1 MSRITGFRG
10 RGGVAVTA
18 LALALGAAACG
29 GDDNKTPS
37 TAASGGATGLLTADQ
52 VYQPSDVKGGDLKL
66 LYSNDC
72 DYWDPGRIYSG
83 VCWDLQRLISRGLM
97 MYDGKPGKA
106 GTKPV
111 PDLAAAMPTVS
122 ADNKVWTYKLKDG
135 IKFEDG
141 TPITAQD
148 IKYGIQRVF
157 AGDVINGGPTYVV
170 DLLAGG
176 DAYKGPYKDKK
187 GLASIEV
194 PDAKTIT
201 FRLNQPFADLDYVMS
216 MPTSTPVPAAKDT
229 GSKYTFR
236 PVASGPYMFKSYS
249 PNKSLTLVRNPQ
261 WSNDTVRKALP
272 DTVTITMGVE
282 SNDMDNRL
290 ISNQANAAIRN
301 GGVLTAAQAKVLTQP
316 ALKQRAHNFVSGF
329 ENMVAIFTKNKP
341 FDNIHCRKAVAWVT
355 DKKAQ
360 QLANGGPI
368 AGGDIATTATP
379 KSLAYYANFDLYP
392 TEGGQGD
399 VTKAKN
405 ELTQCGFPNGFK
417 TKITTDNRPKNV
429 KSAEA
434 LQADLRKIGIVA
446 TIDQFDRT
454 VYYSSTIGIPAK
466 VHKEKYG
473 MAIVGWGADWPA
485 PYGYFHFIAD
495 GRAILPQGNSNW
507 PELSLPE
514 LDKTFDEAMAATDD
528 AKRQELW
535 TKADKL
541 IVESAAYVP
550 TVYLK
555 SLDLVSE
562 QTTNAYVNDA
572 FGDYDFVNMGVKK

>member
-1 MSRITGFRG
+1 
-10 RGGVAVTA
+10 VALTTLS
-18 LALALGAAACG
+18 LALTAAACG
-29 GDDNKTPS
+29 GSDDKSPT
-37 TAASGGATGLLTADQ
+37 ASGSGSAGGNGLLTADAT
-52 VYQPSDVKGGDLKL
+52 YQPSTDKGGDLKL
-66 LYSNDC
+66 VFTNDC

-83 VCWDLQRLISRGLM
+83 VCWDLQRLFSRGLM
-97 MYDGKPGKA
+97 MYDAKPGAA

-111 PDLAAAMPTVS
+111 ADLAAAMPTVS

-148 IKYGIQRVF
+148 IKYGIERVF
-157 AGDVINGGPTYVV
+157 AKDVINGGPTYVV
-170 DLLAGG
+170 SLLAGG
-176 DAYKGPYKDKK
+176 AAYTGPYKDKK
-187 GLASIEV
+187 GLASIET

-201 FRLNQPFADLDYVMS
+201 FRLAQPFADWNYVMS
-216 MPTSTPVPAAKDT
+216 MPTSTPVPVAKDT

-236 PVASGPYMFKSYS
+236 PVSSGPYKFGKYS
-249 PNKSLTLVRNPQ
+249 PNKSLTLVRNTQ

-272 DTVTITMGVE
+272 DTVTISMGLE
-282 SNDMDNRL
+282 SNDIDNRL
-290 ISNQANAAIRN
+290 VSNQANAAIRN

-316 ALKQRAHNFVSGF
+316 ALKKRAHNFVSGF

-341 FDNIHCRKAVAWVT
+341 FDNINCRKAVAWVT

-368 AGGDIATTATP
+368 AGGDIATTALP
-379 KSLAYYANFDLYP
+379 KSLKYFAPFDLFP
-392 TEGGQGD
+392 SDGGQGD
-399 VTKAKN
+399 VAKAK
-405 ELTQCGFPNGFK
+405 EALTQCGYPNGFK
-417 TKITTDNRPKNV
+417 TKIAVDSRSKNI

-434 LQADLRKIGIVA
+434 LQADLKKIGITA
-446 TIDQFDRT
+446 TIDQFDRAI
-454 VYYSSTIGIPAK
+454 YYSSTIGIPAN
-466 VHKEKYG
+466 VHKQKFG

-495 GRAILPQGNSNW
+495 GREILAQGNSNW
-507 PELSLPE
+507 PELNIPE
-514 LDKTFDEAMAATDD
+514 LNKTFDEALAATDD
-528 AKRQELW
+528 AKRQALW

-550 TVYLK
+550 TTYLK

-572 FGDYDFVNMGVKK
+572 FGDYDFVSMGVKQ